1 MALSEEEIKR
11 ISEENTKMNKQA
23 MLALV
28 SLTVL
33 VYIGIFIVGSDMA
46 RTIYSVAAGITSII
60 LIILVFFVKEI

>member
-11 ISEENTKMNKQA
+11 ISEENKKMNKQA

-46 RTIYSVAAGITSII
+46 RTIYSVAAGITVLFLIII
-60 LIILVFFVKEI
+60 LYFVKDI

>member
-33 VYIGIFIVGSDMA
+33 VYIGIFIVGGDMA
-46 RTIYSVAAGITSII
+46 RTIYSVAAGTTALFLIII
-60 LIILVFFVKEI
+60 LYFVKDI

>member
-33 VYIGIFIVGSDMA
+33 VYIGIFIVGGDMA
-46 RTIYSVAAGITSII
+46 RTIYSVAAGITALFLIII
-60 LIILVFFVKEI
+60 LYFVNDI